1 MATYASLTSEQK
13 AAVDELANNARV
25 FAGELA
31 RLCNHGR
38 AAASKWSGNVENIVG
53 TLTNGELIPNQSGM
67 NAGQALTK
75 EQLTNLVGYLMTLSE
90 TADNGG
96 GFNTN
101 YHRSLYVA
109 AAGMISTIG

>member
-13 AAVDELANNARV
+13 AAVDELANNVRV

-31 RLCNHGR
+31 QLCNHGR
-38 AAASKWSGNVENIVG
+38 AAASKWAGNVENIVG
-53 TLTNGELIPNQSGM
+53 SLTNGTTIPNNSGLNEGQS
-67 NAGQALTK
+67 LTK

-96 GFNTN
+96 GYNTN

-109 AAGMISTIG
+109 AAGMLSTIG